1 MTLTDGLMSWRSE
14 CMSKNSHW
22 LCRPFCSNFRTMNAV
37 LSPIESEFA
46 TQEEAQAHDAWFR
59 QRVLESLADT
69 RPAVPHDQAMA
80 RIHQVIAD
88 AAA

>member
-1 MTLTDGLMSWRSE
+1 
-14 CMSKNSHW
+14 
-22 LCRPFCSNFRTMNAV
+22 MNAV
-37 LSPIESEFA
+37 LSPIESEFT

-88 AAA
+88 AAARRRSTDALISIQTAPIPARTDRPAK

>member
-1 MTLTDGLMSWRSE
+1 
-14 CMSKNSHW
+14 
-22 LCRPFCSNFRTMNAV
+22 MNAV

-80 RIHQVIAD
+80 RIRQVIAD
-88 AAA
+88 AAARRQAKDASFAEPLLNLVNSVC

>member
-1 MTLTDGLMSWRSE
+1 
-14 CMSKNSHW
+14 
-22 LCRPFCSNFRTMNAV
+22 MNAV

-59 QRVLESLADT
+59 QCVLESLADT

-88 AAA
+88 AAARRQPTDAS

>member
-1 MTLTDGLMSWRSE
+1 MSA
-14 CMSKNSHW
+14 
-22 LCRPFCSNFRTMNAV
+22 F
-37 LSPIESEFA
+37 LSPIECEFA
-46 TQEEAQAHDAWFR
+46 TQEEARAHDAWFR

-88 AAA
+88 AAARRQPTDAS

>member
-1 MTLTDGLMSWRSE
+1 
-14 CMSKNSHW
+14 
-22 LCRPFCSNFRTMNAV
+22 MNAV

-80 RIHQVIAD
+80 RIQQVIAD
-88 AAA
+88 AAARRRSTDALISIQTAPTPARTDRPAK

>member
-1 MTLTDGLMSWRSE
+1 M
-14 CMSKNSHW
+14 
-22 LCRPFCSNFRTMNAV
+22 
-37 LSPIESEFA
+37 FA

-80 RIHQVIAD
+80 CIHQIIAD
-88 AAA
+88 AAARRQAKAAS